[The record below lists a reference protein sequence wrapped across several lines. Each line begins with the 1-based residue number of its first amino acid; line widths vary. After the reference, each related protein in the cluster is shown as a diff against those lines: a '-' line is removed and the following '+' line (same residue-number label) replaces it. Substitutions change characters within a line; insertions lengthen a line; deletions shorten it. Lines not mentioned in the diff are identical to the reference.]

1 MIDAIV
7 TGDNVA
13 AQDAFNSAIS
23 NKVGDALEIKRKE
36 ISKDIVSTV
45 KVKKIN
51 IKNVSRDLQ
60 GNYNKQNIL
69 ISYICCKILN
79 IQDSIFLESI
89 IFLNVLLPT

>member
-1 MIDAIV
+1 MSKEMIDAIV

-45 KVKKIN
+45 KVEEDDSVWRDSWIY
-51 IKNVSRDLQ
+51 SRR
-60 GNYNKQNIL
+60 
-69 ISYICCKILN
+69 
-79 IQDSIFLESI
+79 ERWT
-89 IFLNVLLPT
+89 P